1 MGISGVMRYTGV
13 VNITFEIRGFGD
25 GGMDNPVGK
34 IRSTR
39 FSYKKPI
46 VKNYIKWKA
55 HVAMAFVEALTAQDV
70 EKGKEAEQ
78 RLAQGLL
85 PLDTGKSRM
94 YMKIHIYWKGYHHSD
109 PENVFGSIADSIF
122 QNDKYLAGA
131 FDFTHQ
137 DKGVPPYV
145 EVTICQLEPQSS
157 ILRG

>member
-1 MGISGVMRYTGV
+1 M

-25 GGMDNPVGK
+25 DGMSNPVGK

-39 FSYKKPI
+39 FSHWKPI

-55 HVAMAFVEALTAQDV
+55 HVADAFVTALMAQNA

-85 PLDTGKSRM
+85 PLDTGKIRA

-137 DKGVPPYV
+137 DKTAQPYV
-145 EVTICQLEPQSS
+145 EVTICQLEPQ
-157 ILRG
+157 